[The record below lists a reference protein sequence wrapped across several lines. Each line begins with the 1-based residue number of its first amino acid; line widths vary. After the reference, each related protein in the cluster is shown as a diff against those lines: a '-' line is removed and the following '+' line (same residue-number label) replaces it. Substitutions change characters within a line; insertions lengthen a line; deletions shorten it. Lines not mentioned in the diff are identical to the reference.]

1 MHKVWALLSE
11 GGLVWVLF
19 SKAAYIKVAIL
30 LATTFSMPTVFYLY
44 NKLKQV
50 TLNHADLQ
58 YV

>member
-1 MHKVWALLSE
+1 MHKVCALLPK

-19 SKAAYIKVAIL
+19 SKTACIKVAIL
-30 LATTFSMPTVFYLY
+30 LATTFSMPTVFNLY